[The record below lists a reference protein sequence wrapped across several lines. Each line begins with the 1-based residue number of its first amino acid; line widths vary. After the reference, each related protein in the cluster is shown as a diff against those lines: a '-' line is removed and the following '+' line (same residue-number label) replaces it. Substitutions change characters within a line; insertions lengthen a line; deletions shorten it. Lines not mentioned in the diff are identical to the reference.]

1 MHKSKLGTLTGG
13 TINSNFKQT
22 VEKFVARD
30 NAFPFMSSVKGPPA
44 YWKQF
49 LFGALPK
56 VK

>member
-1 MHKSKLGTLTGG
+1 MHKSKLGTLTVG

-22 VEKFVARD
+22 VEKFVAKD
-30 NAFPFMSSVKGPPA
+30 NAFPFLSSVKGPPA

-49 LFGALPK
+49 LYGALPK

>member
-1 MHKSKLGTLTGG
+1 MHKSKLGTLTVG

-30 NAFPFMSSVKGPPA
+30 NAFMSSVKGPPA

-49 LFGALPK
+49 LYGALPK